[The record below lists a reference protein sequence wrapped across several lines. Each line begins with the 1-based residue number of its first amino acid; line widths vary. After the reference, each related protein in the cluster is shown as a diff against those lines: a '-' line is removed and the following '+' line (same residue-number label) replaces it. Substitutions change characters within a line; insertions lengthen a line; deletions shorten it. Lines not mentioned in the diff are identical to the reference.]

1 MASFVSLVG
10 YLVAF
15 TVIAA
20 SFLLIT
26 LLIGKLVRP
35 NLPNPEKDAIYECGE
50 PTIGSSWVQFDLRF
64 YVVALLFVI
73 FDVEVAFFFPWAAV
87 FGKTT
92 RVADTSTTMV
102 DAKKP
107 LQELGFELDRQ
118 IHLTIAPERELGS
131 TVRPLTT
138 EEAKTFDLPLDD
150 GVVVDTIIDKSVL
163 TSANIEVGDVIRQV
177 NGKAIR
183 SQQEF
188 AESLSVGESAQ
199 SFQLLV
205 RSKVER
211 TQSAAAMLG
220 RIAFVDLLVFFGV
233 VLVGF
238 AYLWKRGDL
247 DWVRASTSE
256 AETVSPA
263 RWTESSDEAAESP
276 PAETAT
282 V

>member
-64 YVVALLFVI
+64 YVVALLFVV

-92 RVADTSTTMV
+92 RVADPSASAT
-102 DAKKP
+102 
-107 LQELGFELDRQ
+107 Q
-118 IHLTIAPERELGS
+118 IQ
-131 TVRPLTT
+131 RPL
-138 EEAKTFDLPLDD
+138 EEM
-150 GVVVDTIIDKSVL
+150 G
-163 TSANIEVGDVIRQV
+163 
-177 NGKAIR
+177 
-183 SQQEF
+183 F
-188 AESLSVGESAQ
+188 AAD
-199 SFQLLV
+199 
-205 RSKVER
+205 
-211 TQSAAAMLG
+211 SAATNLTQTHDAAATLA

-247 DWVRASTSE
+247 DWVRASVG
-256 AETVSPA
+256 ETQS
-263 RWTESSDEAAESP
+263 ESP
-276 PAETAT
+276 PSWSESADKPAVTAPAETAH